1 MTISP
6 EKAREIAIKALKD
19 YKAKYP
25 DEPSTEPD
33 NVVTLEEFCE
43 RCGDSPSEARLKA
56 KIIRAQSKV
65 ASQLSYEIFSQSPS
79 YQARAQKNPD
89 YWKNIG
95 YMGMYNVP
103 VMNAVAEI
111 ITEQE
116 RLKEEGLDK

>member
-1 MTISP
+1 MTMSP

-19 YKAKYP
+19 YESKYP
-25 DEPSTEPD
+25 DEPSPEPD
-33 NVVTLEEFCE
+33 NAVTLEEFCE
-43 RCGDSPSEARLKA
+43 RCGDSPSEAKLNA

-65 ASQLSYEIFSQSPS
+65 ASQLSYEEFSKSPL
-79 YQARAQKNPD
+79 YQARAKKNPN

-95 YMGMYNVP
+95 GMGGYNVP

-116 RLKEEGLDK
+116 QLKEEGLDK